1 MKKILGTVIAL
12 LMIGTSQANTN
23 QNGNVLYGKPTNT
36 VAQQK
41 TVIRKGPALV
51 KKIQKPKIFSG
62 KPQRPVFLV
71 DDWEDIIE
79 VDDVITSYR
88 REDLN
93 KIEHDDNVPEHI
105 RWRLFLARQLA
116 LLKYQEIMSQKKDS

>member
-1 MKKILGTVIAL
+1 MKKLLGTVIAL
-12 LMIGTSQANTN
+12 LMIGTSQASTN
-23 QNGNVLYGKPTNT
+23 QNGSVYFGQPTNT
-36 VAQQK
+36 VAQPK
-41 TVIRKGPALV
+41 TVIRKGPVLV

-62 KPQRPVFLV
+62 NPHRPVLLI
-71 DDWEDIIE
+71 DDWEDVIE

-93 KIEHDDNVPEHI
+93 KIEHDEGISDKV

-116 LLKYQEIMSQKKDS
+116 LLKHREIHG

>member
-1 MKKILGTVIAL
+1 MKKLLGTAIAL

-23 QNGNVLYGKPTNT
+23 QNGSVYFGQPTNT
-36 VAQQK
+36 VAQPK

-62 KPQRPVFLV
+62 KPQRPVFLI

-88 REDLN
+88 REDLT
-93 KIEHDDNVPEHI
+93 KIVHKDGISDYV

-116 LLKYQEIMSQKKDS
+116 LIAYKEKWS